1 MGAPASGA
9 PVLPT
14 PEKIYGCASTR
25 CTRASNATV
34 ILLLL
39 LLIIEHTTEGAEYY
53 LVWGGG
59 VEWGMNGRGGGGGG
73 GIVQAVAIVLSISSM
88 SDCPPVTSNLPTD
101 KNSYSTSAHS
111 LSWSK

>member
-1 MGAPASGA
+1 M
-9 PVLPT
+9 
-14 PEKIYGCASTR
+14 IYRTTLFKCESL
-25 CTRASNATV
+25 
-34 ILLLL
+34 IIDIP

-53 LVWGGG
+53 LVWGGD
-59 VEWGMNGRGGGGGG
+59 VEWGMNGRGGGGG

>member
-1 MGAPASGA
+1 MVGANTTS
-9 PVLPT
+9 VLL
-14 PEKIYGCASTR
+14 
-25 CTRASNATV
+25 
-34 ILLLL
+34 LLLL

-59 VEWGMNGRGGGGGG
+59 VEWGMNGRG